1 MHTRW
6 IRTLAPVLL
15 TAMLGVLA
23 CDVSSLIG
31 GISGGS
37 SSKPTVVVQSP
48 ANGAQFR
55 EGEEI
60 AVQSTARDPSGIT
73 RVELSVDG
81 AAVRTDT
88 PPVPQGQVS
97 FTLIQKW
104 KAIPGSH
111 TLSVR
116 AFNASGAASDPALV
130 SLTVLSSGGANATP
144 GAVVVVPTT
153 PLITDAGATATALY
167 APTPVPSVPIATL
180 TPRPPTRVPASPTP
194 NAPPGVYA
202 VSIRVDPPAPKRGQ
216 NVNFFVTFFNNTGK
230 PASYRWYIKV
240 YVPDQPNS
248 KGETS
253 KIATD
258 IPVGT
263 AELAGPADWALRG
276 PGPCEDYVARV
287 FWYDND
293 SKQTTEFV
301 KPDLSG
307 GPGTGF
313 QVCP

>member
-15 TAMLGVLA
+15 GALLGTLA
-23 CDVSSLIG
+23 CDVASLVG
-31 GISGGS
+31 GAGGG
-37 SSKPTVVVQSP
+37 SKPTVVIQSP

-60 AVQSTARDPSGIT
+60 AVQSTARDASGIT

-88 PPVPQGQVS
+88 PPVPQGQVA
-97 FTLIQKW
+97 FTLLQKW
-104 KAIPGSH
+104 KALPGSH

-116 AFNASGAASDPALV
+116 AFNASGTGSDPALI
-130 SLTVLSSGGANATP
+130 SITVVAGAGTTP
-144 GAVVVVPTT
+144 TTGAVVVVPTT
-153 PLITDAGATATALY
+153 GPVGTAPGETATALY
-167 APTPVPSVPIATL
+167 ASSPTPTPTTASA

-202 VSIRVDPPAPKRGQ
+202 LSIRVDPATPTRGS
-216 NVNFFVTFFNNTGK
+216 NVNFYVTFFNNTGK
-230 PASYRWYIKV
+230 PAAYRWYVKI
-240 YVPDQPNS
+240 YPPDAPNA

-253 KIATD
+253 KAAND
-258 IPVGT
+258 FPVGT
-263 AELAGPADWALRG
+263 FQLQAPVDWALRG

-293 SKQTTEFV
+293 SKQTTEFL

-307 GPGTGF
+307 GPATAF
-313 QVCP
+313 QVCPP